1 MRTIVHLDADAFFA
15 SVEQAADSRLRGKAV
30 AVGGEKRGIIASAS
44 YEARRMGIYTP
55 MPTVRARKL
64 CPKLIVLPGDFEKY
78 ERFSQWMFSYAYD
91 FTPDVEQS
99 SIDEGYFDLTAVRKP
114 PVEVA
119 TKIRDAIGQSLKIS
133 VSEGIGVNKLVS
145 QIASKLNKPAAFT
158 HVPPGNEISFLHPLP
173 NKWLPGIGPKNAERL
188 NAAGLAWIG
197 QIAQTPVDLL
207 ELLMGRQGVVLRQFA
222 NGIDERPLVP
232 VSAPAKSYG
241 EQQTFATD
249 QTDEEFI
256 EATLR
261 TMADNLM
268 AAIRSDEKTVRTLTV
283 KVRYNDFAEDQCGES
298 LTEPTDL
305 ETDLYGKLH
314 TLLRKAWKRRVSVRM
329 VSLKLSNIYDG
340 LFRSE
345 LSLDVSSRQQD
356 ARRRLAGAVDELRQ
370 KNGKGV
376 ILRGHDFVLK
386 GVRVAVPEAK
396 QRPAINIVVRKQSTT
411 ATYVPLNVHSHYSF
425 LDSTLSPAAI
435 ISLAKQHQLPA
446 IALTD
451 PNLHGAVEFFLE
463 AKKAGVKPLIGAE
476 LKVDAQT
483 LCLYVQNS
491 TGYHNLCRLLS
502 TPKMKL
508 DGLTDGLLAVG
519 VDQLHAHH
527 FPSRFYRGVASTDE
541 LKKGSGDYPVV
552 LHQPVH
558 YATAADRW
566 KFDVVQSIRT
576 LTLLKQQHPEKRLT
590 GEFHFR
596 SPQHVFHCQRFHP
609 ELLANTLELADR
621 CTFELPLGKPQ
632 FPAFNT
638 PDGSTSRQF
647 LRRLV
652 GEGLRKRYP
661 LNHGQMQRQVDE
673 ELGIIA
679 DVGYE
684 DYFLVIWDILQQC
697 RGNGIEWITR
707 GSAADSLVCY
717 CLGIS
722 DVCPIRFDLYFRRFL
737 NKDRMA
743 LNKLPDID
751 IDFPHDRKDDVV
763 DLIFARYGAGH
774 CAVVGGFSTFQA
786 RSAFAEVAK
795 VLGVAE
801 REVRKFTEHFPWGF
815 GGGWVPDEPAPK
827 SGAGLIELLR
837 ANPETS
843 SLPLDEEP
851 YRSAIEMAGC
861 LDGAPRYPKMHP
873 CGVVLSR
880 QTMHELTATFVSAK
894 GYPTTHFDMDAVE
907 MIGLVKMDVLA
918 QGGLAVMRDAKEV
931 LKRRGVV
938 VDFASLEPWQDDEVW
953 EMIASG
959 GARAVHHIESPA
971 MIGLCRMCNV
981 RDIDGLI
988 AIVSVIRPG
997 AANEGKKVAFTR
1009 RYQGLEPIVYPHP
1022 SLEPCL
1028 RSTFG
1033 LVVYEEHI
1041 LQICEA
1047 FAGLPPGRADVLR
1060 RALVKQKREVV
1071 NEIGGEFRQTAL
1083 SRGHDEAKIVEV
1095 WELVTGFS
1103 GYAFCK
1109 AHSTAYGVEAYQA
1122 AWLKRYH
1129 PAEFMAAVLSNG
1141 KGFYDPLVYV
1151 LESYRLGI
1159 NFLPPSINQPGPSF
1173 VVEHGSIRVP
1183 VTRTKGLSEKTCHR
1197 IVVEWQLKP
1206 FDSLK
1211 DFFLRVSPLPEEVE
1225 AMIRVGAFDCF
1236 GQPRSAQFWEFQ
1248 SLRRSFGSNDEPG
1261 QGWLLPPPGLER
1273 LPEVPLQEPTRK
1285 ERLQWEAELLGFP
1298 ASGHPLDLHDS
1309 IAWDTY
1315 CPVNHLH
1322 LFVGQEVVTCGLV
1335 IEQRIHHQI
1344 SGEPMK
1350 FLTLADRTGI
1360 VETELF
1366 ADTYRSYGLA
1376 TIRYPVLEIVATVEP
1391 FENGRGFSLRVHR
1404 AGKPRTR

>member
-44 YEARRMGIYTP
+44 YEARKFGIYTP

-114 PVEVA
+114 AVEVA
-119 TKIRDAIGQSLKIS
+119 TTIRDAIGQALKIS

-158 HVPPGNEISFLHPLP
+158 NIPAGDEISFLHPLP

-188 NAAGLAWIG
+188 NAAGLAMIG
-197 QIAQTPVDLL
+197 QIAHTPVDLL
-207 ELLMGRQGVVLRQFA
+207 ELLLGRQGVVLRQFA

-268 AAIRSDEKTVRTLTV
+268 ASIRADEKTVRTLTV

-298 LTEPTDL
+298 LNEPTDL
-305 ETDLYGKLH
+305 ETDLYSKLH
-314 TLLRKAWKRRVSVRM
+314 TLLKKAWKRRVSVRM

-345 LSLDVSSRQQD
+345 LSLDVSSKQQD

-386 GVRVAVPEAK
+386 GVRVAVPEPK
-396 QRPAINIVVRKQSTT
+396 QRPAINIVVRKQSTAT
-411 ATYVPLNVHSHYSF
+411 TYVPLNVHSHYSF

-435 ISLAKQHQLPA
+435 VALAKQHQLPA
-446 IALTD
+446 LALTD

-463 AKKAGVKPLIGAE
+463 AKRAGVKPLIGAE
-476 LKVDAQT
+476 LRIEGQP

-508 DGLTDGLLAVG
+508 DGLTEGLLAVG
-519 VDQLHAHH
+519 PDQHHAHH
-527 FPSRFYRGVASTDE
+527 FPSRFYRGVSNSEE
-541 LKKGSGDYPVV
+541 LKKGSGDQPVV

-558 YATAADRW
+558 YAVAAERW

-576 LTLLKQQHPEKRLT
+576 LTLLKQEHPDKRLN

-596 SPQHVFHCQRFHP
+596 SPQKVSNWRQLNP
-609 ELLANTLELADR
+609 ELLTNTLELAER
-621 CTFELPLGKPQ
+621 CTFEMPLGKPQ
-632 FPAFNT
+632 FPAFLT
-638 PDGSTSRQF
+638 PDRSTSPQF

-652 GEGLRKRYP
+652 EEGLRRRYP
-661 LNHGQMQRQVDE
+661 HNHAGMERQVDE

-684 DYFLVIWDILQQC
+684 DYFLVVWDILQEC
-697 RGNGIEWITR
+697 RRKGIEWITR

-722 DVCPIRFDLYFRRFL
+722 DVCPIRFDLYFHRFL

-763 DLIFARYGAGH
+763 DLIFSKYGAGH

-815 GGGWVPDEPAPK
+815 GGGWVPDEPAPR

-880 QTMHELTATFVSAK
+880 QSMHELTPTFVSSK
-894 GYPTTHFDMDAVE
+894 GYPTTHFDMDAME

-918 QGGLAVMRDAKEV
+918 QGGLAVMRDAKEA
-931 LKRRGVV
+931 LKRRDVA
-938 VDFASLEPWQDDEVW
+938 VDFASLEPWLDDEVW
-953 EMIASG
+953 EMIANG

-1022 SLEPCL
+1022 SLESCL

-1060 RALVKQKREVV
+1060 RALVKQKRDVV
-1071 NEIGGEFRQTAL
+1071 AEIAVEFRQAAL
-1083 SRGHDEAKIVEV
+1083 SQGHDEAKIVEV

-1151 LESYRLGI
+1151 LESHRLGI
-1159 NFLPPSINQPGPSF
+1159 GFLPPSINQPGPNFS
-1173 VVEHGSIRVP
+1173 VEQGRIRVP
-1183 VTRTKGLSEKTCHR
+1183 VTRTKGLSEKTKER
-1197 IVVEWQLKP
+1197 IVVEWQRRQ

-1211 DFFLRVSPLPEEVE
+1211 DFFLRVSPLPDETE
-1225 AMIRVGAFDCF
+1225 AMIRVGAFDSF
-1236 GQPRSAQFWEFQ
+1236 GQPRTAQFWEFQ
-1248 SLRRSFGSNDEPG
+1248 SLRRSFGTNDEPG

-1285 ERLQWEAELLGFP
+1285 ERLQWEDELLGFP
-1298 ASGHPLDLHDS
+1298 ASAHPLELHDS

-1315 CPVNHLH
+1315 CPVDRLH
-1322 LFVGQEVVTCGLV
+1322 QFIGQEVVVCGLV

-1344 SGEPMK
+1344 TGEPMK

>member
-1 MRTIVHLDADAFFA
+1 
-15 SVEQAADSRLRGKAV
+15 
-30 AVGGEKRGIIASAS
+30 
-44 YEARRMGIYTP
+44 
-55 MPTVRARKL
+55 
-64 CPKLIVLPGDFEKY
+64 
-78 ERFSQWMFSYAYD
+78 
-91 FTPDVEQS
+91 
-99 SIDEGYFDLTAVRKP
+99 
-114 PVEVA
+114 
-119 TKIRDAIGQSLKIS
+119 
-133 VSEGIGVNKLVS
+133 
-145 QIASKLNKPAAFT
+145 
-158 HVPPGNEISFLHPLP
+158 
-173 NKWLPGIGPKNAERL
+173 
-188 NAAGLAWIG
+188 
-197 QIAQTPVDLL
+197 
-207 ELLMGRQGVVLRQFA
+207 
-222 NGIDERPLVP
+222 
-232 VSAPAKSYG
+232 
-241 EQQTFATD
+241 
-249 QTDEEFI
+249 
-256 EATLR
+256 
-261 TMADNLM
+261 
-268 AAIRSDEKTVRTLTV
+268 
-283 KVRYNDFAEDQCGES
+283 
-298 LTEPTDL
+298 
-305 ETDLYGKLH
+305 
-314 TLLRKAWKRRVSVRM
+314 
-329 VSLKLSNIYDG
+329 
-340 LFRSE
+340 
-345 LSLDVSSRQQD
+345 
-356 ARRRLAGAVDELRQ
+356 
-370 KNGKGV
+370 
-376 ILRGHDFVLK
+376 
-386 GVRVAVPEAK
+386 
-396 QRPAINIVVRKQSTT
+396 
-411 ATYVPLNVHSHYSF
+411 
-425 LDSTLSPAAI
+425 
-435 ISLAKQHQLPA
+435 
-446 IALTD
+446 
-451 PNLHGAVEFFLE
+451 
-463 AKKAGVKPLIGAE
+463 
-476 LKVDAQT
+476 
-483 LCLYVQNS
+483 
-491 TGYHNLCRLLS
+491 
-502 TPKMKL
+502 
-508 DGLTDGLLAVG
+508 
-519 VDQLHAHH
+519 
-527 FPSRFYRGVASTDE
+527 
-541 LKKGSGDYPVV
+541 
-552 LHQPVH
+552 
-558 YATAADRW
+558 
-566 KFDVVQSIRT
+566 
-576 LTLLKQQHPEKRLT
+576 
-590 GEFHFR
+590 
-596 SPQHVFHCQRFHP
+596 
-609 ELLANTLELADR
+609 
-621 CTFELPLGKPQ
+621 
-632 FPAFNT
+632 
-638 PDGSTSRQF
+638 
-647 LRRLV
+647 
-652 GEGLRKRYP
+652 
-661 LNHGQMQRQVDE
+661 
-673 ELGIIA
+673 
-679 DVGYE
+679 
-684 DYFLVIWDILQQC
+684 
-697 RGNGIEWITR
+697 
-707 GSAADSLVCY
+707 
-717 CLGIS
+717 
-722 DVCPIRFDLYFRRFL
+722 
-737 NKDRMA
+737 
-743 LNKLPDID
+743 
-751 IDFPHDRKDDVV
+751 
-763 DLIFARYGAGH
+763 
-774 CAVVGGFSTFQA
+774 
-786 RSAFAEVAK
+786 
-795 VLGVAE
+795 
-801 REVRKFTEHFPWGF
+801 
-815 GGGWVPDEPAPK
+815 
-827 SGAGLIELLR
+827 
-837 ANPETS
+837 
-843 SLPLDEEP
+843 
-851 YRSAIEMAGC
+851 
-861 LDGAPRYPKMHP
+861 
-873 CGVVLSR
+873 
-880 QTMHELTATFVSAK
+880 MHELTATFVSAK